1 MAKKKAMTPEQKTLL
16 GSKGMI
22 PGMWEIRQDLPNSL
36 IIRNKV
42 TGEFR
47 LIDKK

>member
-16 GSKGMI
+16 GKKGLN
-22 PGMWEIRQDLPNSL
+22 PGMWVVEQDLPSSM
-36 IIRNKV
+36 IIRNIV